1 MSTNKQSIAS
11 SEHDDVPAAS
21 LPSPVASLSQR
32 TPLESLRQADEPPSE
47 AKTTPKA
54 SQPDSLSKAGEG
66 LIGYGTEYLET
77 DAPTMAACKVQ
88 PASSSSSASSCA
100 TS

>member
-11 SEHDDVPAAS
+11 SEHDDVSAAPLS
-21 LPSPVASLSQR
+21 SPVASLSQR

-54 SQPDSLSKAGEG
+54 SQPDSLSKAAAALTPTYLG
-66 LIGYGTEYLET
+66 LL
-77 DAPTMAACKVQ
+77 
-88 PASSSSSASSCA
+88 ASYPPISASS
-100 TS
+100 TSSLQKN